1 MVGQSAS
8 PTLLQLCR
16 PFSAQSSS
24 VLRNV
29 QLECFCA
36 SWHETLLQSMYFLP
50 KSLDILLQQTVT
62 LFTLFEFGL
71 YLYYRRFVS
80 SAEKIVFVHVKL
92 VPLFDL
98 SLPKKHYCNVLIV
111 CTVHTLTVPTLCCAV
126 QTLTVPTLCSTV
138 QTLTVPTLCCT
149 VQTLTVLTLCCTVHT
164 LTVPTLYC
172 AVQTLTV
179 PTLCCAVQTLTV
191 PTLCCTVQT
200 LTVPTLCYAVHTLIT
215 VPTLCCAVHTLT
227 VPTLC
232 CAAHTLTFS
241 VACMNVMHYKMY
253 QQPAKCAVILWLFI
267 YNILTNMFRPDIL
280 PSSG

>member
-138 QTLTVPTLCCT
+138 QILTI
-149 VQTLTVLTLCCTVHT
+149 
-164 LTVPTLYC
+164 
-172 AVQTLTV
+172 
-179 PTLCCAVQTLTV
+179 

-232 CAAHTLTFS
+232 CAAHTLTFP